1 VRLHP
6 EKTVDIPGFEI
17 SAQSYGQLRKNMT
30 VDGSKRARAGSKHNP
45 EYVCKTQT
53 GTEGLDEITRG
64 GIPTGRNT
72 LVCGGAGSGK
82 TLFAMKFLLCGAM
95 EYDEPGLCISFEE
108 NADELAQNM
117 ASLGYDV
124 SALEK
129 KKMLMIDHVQIARH
143 EFEETGE
150 YDLSG
155 LFVRIEHSI
164 RSIGAKRLVL
174 DTIEV
179 LFTGL
184 PNEAIVRSELRRLFR
199 WLKEQGVTTIITAET
214 GGRPGM
220 LTRHGLEEYVADCV
234 ILLDHRVTEQ
244 VSTRRLRIVKYRGS
258 PHGTNEYPFLL
269 DENGLS
275 VVPITSVGLT
285 HVASTDRVSS
295 GIEGLDRMLGGK
307 GFYRRSSILI
317 SGTAGT
323 GKSSFAAHFANA
335 AAERGERAL
344 YFAFEES
351 PSQIFRNMRSVGLD
365 LEPWMDRGLLKII
378 AARPTSTGLEGHLAR
393 IHRDVQEFKPSI
405 VVIDPITNL
414 VSVGD
419 TQAVKSMLTR
429 LIDYLKLDNITALFT
444 NLTLKG
450 MVEETS
456 VGISSLMDAWI
467 LLREMETPLSGVDEF
482 PERQRAIHLLKSR
495 GMAHSRKMEPFE
507 INDQGIHMLKAG
519 ELSRPRTQPAGPR
532 LSGKRAR

>member
-1 VRLHP
+1 MKNNGNPRIKTADKRLPQQEFVR
-6 EKTVDIPGFEI
+6 KTP
-17 SAQSYGQLRKNMT
+17 
-30 VDGSKRARAGSKHNP
+30 
-45 EYVCKTQT
+45 T

-64 GIPTGRNT
+64 GIPSGRNT

-82 TLFAMKFLLCGAM
+82 TLFAMKYLCCGAL
-95 EYDEPGLCISFEE
+95 EYGEPGLCISFEE
-108 NADELAQNM
+108 NSEELAQNM
-117 ASLGYDV
+117 ASLGYDL

-129 KKMLMIDHVQIARH
+129 KKVLAIDHVQIARH

-155 LFVRIEHSI
+155 LFVRIEHGI

-174 DTIEV
+174 DTVEV

-214 GGRPGM
+214 GPRGS

-234 ILLDHRVTEQ
+234 ILLDHRVSEQ

-258 PHGTNEYPFLL
+258 AHGTNEFPFLL
-269 DENGLS
+269 DESGLS

-285 HVASTDRVSS
+285 HQASTDRVSS
-295 GIEGLDRMLGGK
+295 GIPGLDRMLGGK
-307 GFYRRSSILI
+307 GFFRNSSILI

-335 AAERGERAL
+335 AAERGERCL

-351 PSQIFRNMRSVGLD
+351 PSQILRNMRSVGLD
-365 LEPWMDRGLLKII
+365 LEQWMDRGLLRIE
-378 AARPTSTGLEGHLAR
+378 ASRPTSTGLEGHLAR
-393 IHRDVQEFKPSI
+393 MHRDISAFKPVI
-405 VVIDPITNL
+405 VVVDPITNL
-414 VSVGD
+414 VSIGD
-419 TQAVKSMLTR
+419 SPAVKSMLTR
-429 LIDYLKLDNITALFT
+429 LIDFLKMKNITAMFT
-444 NLTLKG
+444 NLTVKG

-456 VGISSLMDAWI
+456 VGISSLMDTWI
-467 LLREMETPLSGVDEF
+467 LLREMDILVRDVSASA

-507 INDQGIHMLKAG
+507 ITDSGIHMLFLDGRQRNMAQG
-519 ELSRPRTQPAGPR
+519 SESRWAR
-532 LSGKRAR
+532 KRAR

>member
-1 VRLHP
+1 VRP
-6 EKTVDIPGFEI
+6 KTKI
-17 SAQSYGQLRKNMT
+17 KH
-30 VDGSKRARAGSKHNP
+30 DGNPRTKPATKRVQ
-45 EYVCKTQT
+45 EYVAKTPT

-82 TLFAMKFLLCGAM
+82 TLFAMKFLACGALQ
-95 EYDEPGLCISFEE
+95 YGEPGLCISFEE
-108 NADELAQNM
+108 NAEELAQNM
-117 ASLGYDV
+117 ASLGYDLV
-124 SALEK
+124 ALEK
-129 KKMLMIDHVQIARH
+129 KKMLVIDHVQIARH

-155 LFVRIEHSI
+155 LFVRIEHGI

-199 WLKEQGVTTIITAET
+199 WLKEQGVTTMITAET
-214 GGRPGM
+214 GPGGT

-244 VSTRRLRIVKYRGS
+244 VSTRRLRVVKYRGS
-258 PHGTNEYPFLL
+258 AHGTNEYPFLL
-269 DENGLS
+269 DETGIS

-285 HVASTDRVSS
+285 HQASLDRVSS
-295 GIEGLDRMLGGK
+295 GIAGLDWMMGGK
-307 GFYRRSSILI
+307 GFFRNSSILI

-335 AAERGERAL
+335 AAERGERCL

-351 PSQIFRNMRSVGLD
+351 PSQILRNMRSVGLE
-365 LEPWMDRGLLKII
+365 LEPWIDRGILRIE
-378 AARPTSTGLEGHLAR
+378 ASRPTSTGLEGHLAR
-393 IHRDVQEFKPSI
+393 MHRDVSAFKPLI
-405 VVIDPITNL
+405 VIVDPITNL
-414 VSVGD
+414 ISVGD
-419 TQAVKSMLTR
+419 TPSVKSMLTR
-429 LIDYLKLDNITALFT
+429 LIDLLKLQNITAMFT
-444 NLTLKG
+444 NLTIKG

-456 VGISSLMDAWI
+456 VGISSLMDTWI
-467 LLREMETPLSGVDEF
+467 LLREMEVLLRDASSTA

-507 INDQGIHMLKAG
+507 ITDTGIHMLNLEASLLSVSSGANARSARKKA
-519 ELSRPRTQPAGPR
+519 R
-532 LSGKRAR
+532 

>member
-1 VRLHP
+1 MKNDGNPRIKTSTKHLH
-6 EKTVDIPGFEI
+6 
-17 SAQSYGQLRKNMT
+17 AQ
-30 VDGSKRARAGSKHNP
+30 
-45 EYVCKTQT
+45 EYVQKTPT

-82 TLFAMKFLLCGAM
+82 TLFAMKYLLCGAI
-95 EYDEPGLCISFEE
+95 EYGEPGLCISFEE
-108 NADELAQNM
+108 NAEELTQNM
-117 ASLGYDV
+117 ASLGFNL
-124 SALEK
+124 AELEK
-129 KKMLMIDHVQIARH
+129 KKMLAIDHVQIARH

-155 LFVRIEHSI
+155 LFVRIEHGI

-199 WLKEQGVTTIITAET
+199 WLKEQGVTTMITAET
-214 GGRPGM
+214 GPGGT

-234 ILLDHRVTEQ
+234 ILLDHRVSEQ
-244 VSTRRLRIVKYRGS
+244 VSTRRLRVVKYRGS
-258 PHGTNEYPFLL
+258 PHGTNEFPFLL
-269 DENGLS
+269 DESGLS

-285 HVASTDRVSS
+285 HQASTERVSS
-295 GIEGLDRMLGGK
+295 GIPGLDRMLGGK
-307 GFYRRSSILI
+307 GFFRSSSILI

-335 AAERGERAL
+335 AAERGERCL

-351 PSQIFRNMRSVGLD
+351 PSQILRNMRSVGLD
-365 LEPWMDRGLLKII
+365 LERWMDRGLLRIE
-378 AARPTSTGLEGHLAR
+378 ASRPTSTGLEGHLAR
-393 IHRDVQEFKPSI
+393 MHRDVSAFKPAI

-419 TQAVKSMLTR
+419 SPAVKSMLTR
-429 LIDYLKLDNITALFT
+429 LIDFLKLHNITAMFT
-444 NLTLKG
+444 NLTVKG

-456 VGISSLMDAWI
+456 VGISSLMDTWI
-467 LLREMETPLSGVDEF
+467 LLREMDILVRDISASA

-507 INDQGIHMLKAG
+507 ITDNGIHMLLLDGRESRMPQATESRWARKKA
-519 ELSRPRTQPAGPR
+519 R
-532 LSGKRAR
+532 

>member
-1 VRLHP
+1 MKNEGNPRIKPAKKYLHRPEFVR
-6 EKTVDIPGFEI
+6 KTP
-17 SAQSYGQLRKNMT
+17 
-30 VDGSKRARAGSKHNP
+30 
-45 EYVCKTQT
+45 T

-72 LVCGGAGSGK
+72 LICGGAGSGK
-82 TLFAMKFLLCGAM
+82 TWFAMKYLLCGAL
-95 EYDEPGLCISFEE
+95 EYGEPGLCVSFEE
-108 NADELAQNM
+108 NAEELAQNM
-117 ASLGYDV
+117 ASLGYDL

-129 KKMLMIDHVQIARH
+129 EKMLVIDHVQIARH

-155 LFVRIEHSI
+155 LFVRIEHGI

-199 WLKEQGVTTIITAET
+199 WLKEQGVTTMITAET
-214 GGRPGM
+214 GPRGT

-258 PHGTNEYPFLL
+258 AHGTNEFPFLL
-269 DENGLS
+269 DDSGLS

-285 HVASTDRVSS
+285 HEASVERVSS
-295 GIEGLDRMLGGK
+295 GIAGLDLMLGGK
-307 GFYRRSSILI
+307 GFFRNSSILI

-335 AAERGERAL
+335 AAERGERCL

-351 PSQIFRNMRSVGLD
+351 PSQILRNMRSVGLD
-365 LEPWMDRGLLKII
+365 LEQWLDRGLLRIE
-378 AARPTSTGLEGHLAR
+378 ASRPTSTGLEGHLAR
-393 IHRDVQEFKPSI
+393 MHRDVVAFKPSI
-405 VVIDPITNL
+405 VVVDPITNL

-419 TQAVKSMLTR
+419 SIAVKSMLTR
-429 LIDYLKLDNITALFT
+429 LIDFLKMNNITAMFT
-444 NLTLKG
+444 NLTVKG
-450 MVEETS
+450 MVEETAI
-456 VGISSLMDAWI
+456 GISSLMDTWI
-467 LLREMETPLSGVDEF
+467 LLREMEVLLRDVSGSA

-507 INDQGIHMLKAG
+507 ISDTGIHMLN
-519 ELSRPRTQPAGPR
+519 LDD
-532 LSGKRAR
+532 RARRASPANGRGLARKKGR